1 MTPTSKT
8 LLAGLKK
15 HDPRAIGRAISA
27 VENNGDAAADL
38 LAALDQDLINKVLV
52 LGITG
57 PPGAGKS
64 TLTSSLITTLREQQK
79 RVGIIAVDPSSPIS
93 GGAILGDRIRM
104 MDHALDPDV
113 VVRSMATRG
122 RLGGLCASAGAAV
135 RIMAAAGCETII
147 IETVGVGQSEM
158 DIIRLADITL
168 MVLAPGFGDDIQAMK
183 AGLLEVA
190 DFLVVNKSDQH
201 GAEALCMDMEQ
212 IFSSK
217 QEETGI
223 ARVIQTVAS
232 EDRGIDE
239 LLASVNNFADYLRI
253 SGMKKERRSKALDAE
268 TLDWIIEML
277 RPRFLQAMKGNS
289 GNKDPRIRAKELIN
303 TILATQNSPPNIFK
317 ETTL

>member
-1 MTPTSKT
+1 MMPKSEA
-8 LLAGLKK
+8 LLAGLREQ
-15 HDPRAIGRAISA
+15 DPRAIGRAISA
-27 VENNGDAAADL
+27 VENNGDEAADL
-38 LAALDQDLINKVLV
+38 LATLDQTLIDKVLV

-64 TLTSSLITTLREQQK
+64 TLTSSLIKTLRKQQQ

-135 RIMAAAGCETII
+135 RIMAAAGCDVII

-158 DIIRLADITL
+158 DIVRLADITL

-190 DFLVVNKSDQH
+190 DFLVVNKSDQP
-201 GAEALCMDMEQ
+201 GADALCMDMEQ
-212 IFSSK
+212 IFAAK
-217 QEETGI
+217 QENSGI
-223 ARVIQTVAS
+223 ARVLQTTAS
-232 EDRGIDE
+232 ENRGING
-239 LLASVNNFADYLRI
+239 LLVSIHNFADHLDT
-253 SGMKKERRSKALDAE
+253 SGIKKERRSKALDAE
-268 TLDWIIEML
+268 TLDWILEML
-277 RPRFLQAMKGNS
+277 RPRFIQAMKDNPQY
-289 GNKDPRIRAKELIN
+289 KDPRIRAKELIN
-303 TILATQNSPPNIFK
+303 TMTSS
-317 ETTL
+317 

>member
-1 MTPTSKT
+1 MHASSTVKAKQ
-8 LLAGLKK
+8 LLAGL
-15 HDPRAIGRAISA
+15 HAQDPRTIGRAISA
-27 VENNGDAAADL
+27 VENNAPEAAEL
-38 LAALDQDLINKVLV
+38 LASLDQQRIEQTLI

-64 TLTSSLITTLREQQK
+64 TLTSSIIRTLRQEQK
-79 RVGIIAVDPSSPIS
+79 RIGIIAIDPSSPIS

-104 MDHALDPDV
+104 MEHALDPDV

-135 RIMAAAGCETII
+135 RIMADAGCNVIL

-190 DFLVVNKSDQH
+190 DFLVVNKSDIP

-212 IFSSK
+212 IFSAKVEKDGIQRVLQTIAS
-217 QEETGI
+217 EHTGI
-223 ARVIQTVAS
+223 EQ
-232 EDRGIDE
+232 
-239 LLASVNNFADYLRI
+239 LLTQIYDFDLHQSN
-253 SGMKKERRSKALDAE
+253 SGLKKERRRKSLHAE
-268 TLDWIIEML
+268 TLDWAMEML
-277 RPRFLQAMKGNS
+277 RPRLIQIMHDHQDDT
-289 GNKDPRIRAKELIN
+289 DPRVLAKELLER
-303 TILATQNSPPNIFK
+303 ILKKN
-317 ETTL
+317 

>member
-1 MTPTSKT
+1 MTPKSEA
-8 LLAGLKK
+8 LLTGLRD
-15 HDPRAIGRAISA
+15 HDPRAIGRAISV
-27 VENNGDAAADL
+27 VENNGDEASDL
-38 LAALDQDLINKVLV
+38 LSALDQDLIDEVLV

-64 TLTSSLITTLREQQK
+64 TLTSSLIKTLRKQQQ
-79 RVGIIAVDPSSPIS
+79 RVGIIAVDPSSSIS

-135 RIMAAAGCETII
+135 RIMAAAGCEVII

-190 DFLVVNKSDQH
+190 DFLVVNKSDQP

-212 IFSSK
+212 IFSAK
-217 QEETGI
+217 QEESGI
-223 ARVIQTVAS
+223 ARVLQTVAL
-232 EDRGIDE
+232 ENKGIDE
-239 LLASVNNFADYLRI
+239 LLASVNNFAQFLI
-253 SGMKKERRSKALDAE
+253 SSGMKAQRRSKAQDAE
-268 TLDWIIEML
+268 TLDWILEML
-277 RPRFLQAMKGNS
+277 RPRFIQAMKDNPEH
-289 GNKDPRIRAKELIN
+289 KDPRIRAEELIN
-303 TILATQNSPPNIFK
+303 TL
-317 ETTL
+317 

>member
-1 MTPTSKT
+1 MTPRSET
-8 LLAGLKK
+8 LLAGLKR

-27 VENNGDAAADL
+27 VENNEEAAADL
-38 LAALDQDLINKVLV
+38 LAALDQDLIDKVLV

-64 TLTSSLITTLREQQK
+64 TLTSSLIKTLRTQNQ

-135 RIMAAAGCETII
+135 RIMAAAGCEII
-147 IETVGVGQSEM
+147 LIETVGVGQSEM

-190 DFLVVNKSDQH
+190 DFLVVNKSDLP
-201 GAEALCMDMEQ
+201 GSDALCMDMEQ
-212 IFSSK
+212 IFLKK
-217 QEETGI
+217 QEETTI
-223 ARVIQTVAS
+223 ARVLQTVAS
-232 EDRGIDE
+232 ENKGIAD
-239 LLASVNNFADYLRI
+239 LLEAVNKFAEFLVT
-253 SGMKKERRSKALDAE
+253 SGIKETRRSTALDAE
-268 TLDWIIEML
+268 TLDWILEIL
-277 RPRFLQAMKGNS
+277 RPRFMEAMKN
-289 GNKDPRIRAKELIN
+289 NPEKKDPRIRAKELIHKN
-303 TILATQNSPPNIFK
+303 FRNI
-317 ETTL
+317 TP

>member
-1 MTPTSKT
+1 MTPKSEA
-8 LLAGLKK
+8 LLTGLRD

-27 VENNGDAAADL
+27 VENNGDEASDL
-38 LAALDQDLINKVLV
+38 LSALDQDLIDEVLV

-64 TLTSSLITTLREQQK
+64 TLTSSLIKTLRKQK
-79 RVGIIAVDPSSPIS
+79 QRVGIIAVDPSSSIS

-135 RIMAAAGCETII
+135 RIMAAAGCEVII

-190 DFLVVNKSDQH
+190 DFLVVNKSDQP

-212 IFSSK
+212 IFSAK
-217 QEETGI
+217 QEESGI
-223 ARVIQTVAS
+223 ARVLQTVAP
-232 EDRGIDE
+232 ENKGIDE
-239 LLASVNNFADYLRI
+239 LLASVNNFAQFLI
-253 SGMKKERRSKALDAE
+253 SRGMKAQRRSKALDAE
-268 TLDWIIEML
+268 TLDWILEML
-277 RPRFLQAMKGNS
+277 RPRFIQAMKDNPEH
-289 GNKDPRIRAKELIN
+289 KDPRIRAEELIN
-303 TILATQNSPPNIFK
+303 TL
-317 ETTL
+317 

>member
-1 MTPTSKT
+1 MTPKSEA
-8 LLAGLKK
+8 LLAGLKS

-27 VENNGDAAADL
+27 VENNGEMAADL

-64 TLTSSLITTLREQQK
+64 TLTSSLIRTLRSQNK

-104 MDHALDPDV
+104 MDHALDTDV

-190 DFLVVNKSDQH
+190 DFLVVNKSDQP
-201 GAEALCMDMEQ
+201 GADALCMDMEQ
-212 IFSSK
+212 IFSGK
-217 QEETGI
+217 GEESGI
-223 ARVIQTVAS
+223 GRVLQTVAS
-232 EDRGIDE
+232 EHKGIDE
-239 LLASVNNFADYLRI
+239 LLDSVNNFAHYLGT
-253 SGMKKERRSKALDAE
+253 SGMKEERRNNALDAE
-268 TLDWIIEML
+268 TMDWIVEML
-277 RPRFLQAMKGNS
+277 RPRFVQAMKGDS
-289 GNKDPRIRAKELIN
+289 EKKDPRIRARELIN
-303 TILATQNSPPNIFK
+303 QVLAPYN
-317 ETTL
+317 